1 MDLRIC
7 RAEPSDLP
15 AVKEMYAA
23 LVARMDREGWS
34 VWDETYPRDFVG
46 KDIEQGQLYLLLE
59 GDRLAGAFALPAHD
73 NGEGDVPWE
82 DPSAPAR
89 YLYRFGVAVE
99 YGGRGLGRLA
109 LERIGEL
116 ARGLGP
122 AICACMW
129 PTKTC
134 LPWACTKR
142 RALPSCLGSL
152 ESFCWTEPDCSS
164 MPLRNGCEKGDGAH
178 KTAGLGSGSCP
189 GCH

>member
-1 MDLRIC
+1 MELTVRQAQPADLEDIQ
-7 RAEPSDLP
+7 A
-15 AVKEMYAA
+15 MYRA

-89 YLYRFGVAVE
+89 YLYRFGIAVE

-116 ARGLGP
+116 ARGLGAGYLRLYVAHENQP
-122 AICACMW
+122 AMGLYRKMGFSQR
-129 PTKTC
+129 P
-134 LPWACTKR
+134 
-142 RALPSCLGSL
+142 GEFGEML
-152 ESFCWTEPDCSS
+152 EDGTRLYEYAF
-164 MPLRNGCEKGDGAH
+164 EKEV
-178 KTAGLGSGSCP
+178 
-189 GCH
+189 

>member
-1 MDLRIC
+1 MEIRIR
-7 RAEPSDLP
+7 RAAFSDLP

-73 NGEGDVPWE
+73 NGEEDVPWE

-89 YLYRFGVAVE
+89 YLYRFGIAVE

-116 ARGLGP
+116 ARGLGAGYLRLYVAHENEP
-122 AICACMW
+122 AIALYR
-129 PTKTC
+129 KAGFSQ
-134 LPWACTKR
+134 LPGTFGEMVLDGKR
-142 RALPSCLGSL
+142 LFEYA
-152 ESFCWTEPDCSS
+152 F
-164 MPLRNGCEKGDGAH
+164 EK
-178 KTAGLGSGSCP
+178 KL
-189 GCH
+189 

>member
-1 MDLRIC
+1 MEIRIR
-7 RAEPSDLP
+7 RAAFSDLP

-89 YLYRFGVAVE
+89 YLYGLASLWSTAAGVWAGWRWSVSVSWPA
-99 YGGRGLGRLA
+99 GW
-109 LERIGEL
+109 
-116 ARGLGP
+116 GP

-129 PTKTC
+129 PTRTN
-134 LPWACTKR
+134 LP
-142 RALPSCLGSL
+142 
-152 ESFCWTEPDCSS
+152 
-164 MPLRNGCEKGDGAH
+164 
-178 KTAGLGSGSCP
+178 
-189 GCH
+189 